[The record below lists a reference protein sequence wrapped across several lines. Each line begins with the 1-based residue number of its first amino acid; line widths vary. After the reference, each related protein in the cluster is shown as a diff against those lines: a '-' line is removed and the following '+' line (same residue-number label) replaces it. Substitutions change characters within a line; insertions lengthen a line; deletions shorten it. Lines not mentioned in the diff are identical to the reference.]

1 MWVDLVEP
9 PTRLSAMPYDDLEAR
24 HFRSWARR
32 EALLEL
38 TPNERRD
45 ADFLDEK
52 VLEQDRLCERL
63 EERYRAASV
72 RELRTLEAL
81 VADDRWESP
90 SSPGDGSAAWLEA
103 WWRDI
108 QRRTRSLEGLALHLF
123 PPLLN
128 ILDLAEVR
136 AGTVL
141 GGWNALRRLLDVI
154 DEATGLA
161 ARDGTAHSEV
171 RLLERLHRQVEALV
185 AAAQEPLTTVF
196 TDDTC
201 WPASGSRTGVR
212 TLDGLG
218 MWACSRLDEVYEITT
233 RVTHQVADERLCWE
247 SGHSGIRRENLCASD
262 RSSAADL
269 RRTTFRLSELDR
281 LVANGFTQ
289 LKMAVKPPRSDY
301 AGISARP
308 PTVERTGRWSA

>member
-1 MWVDLVEP
+1 MWVDLDER
-9 PTRLSAMPYDDLEAR
+9 PTGLSDLPYDELEAR
-24 HFRSWARR
+24 HFCAWARR

-38 TPNERRD
+38 TPDERRD
-45 ADFLDEK
+45 ADFLVAQ

-63 EERYRAASV
+63 EERYGAASV
-72 RELRTLEAL
+72 LELRTLEAL
-81 VADDRWESP
+81 VAHDRWTSP
-90 SSPGDGSAAWLEA
+90 SSPVDGSAASLEA

-108 QRRTRSLEGLALHLF
+108 QRRTRSLEDLALQLF
-123 PPLLN
+123 PPLLS

-136 AGTVL
+136 AGSVL
-141 GGWNALRRLLDVI
+141 GGWKAMRRLLDVI

-161 ARDGTAHSEV
+161 ARDGSSHREV

-185 AAAQEPLTTVF
+185 AAAQEEPMTTVF

-218 MWACSRLDEVYEITT
+218 MWACSRLDEIHEIAT
-233 RVTHQVADERLCWE
+233 RVTHQVADEQLCWE
-247 SGHSGIRRENLCASD
+247 GGYSGIRV
-262 RSSAADL
+262 
-269 RRTTFRLSELDR
+269 RLSELDK

-289 LKMAVKPPRSDY
+289 IKMAVRPPRSGY
-301 AGISARP
+301 TASSAGPVTA
-308 PTVERTGRWSA
+308 ERTERWSA